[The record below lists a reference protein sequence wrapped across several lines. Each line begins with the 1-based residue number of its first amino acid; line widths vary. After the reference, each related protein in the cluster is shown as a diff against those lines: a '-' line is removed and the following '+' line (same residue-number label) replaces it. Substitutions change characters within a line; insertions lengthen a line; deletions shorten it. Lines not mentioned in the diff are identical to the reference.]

1 MNNMAIL
8 KTSLAAFRAGKRSI
22 PLVALCVAAA
32 TSLISF
38 IFCVAIQF
46 YNFGVFDANGDKTKL
61 IQTIGFTF
69 LLSSAVIVAGCAMIC
84 AALSVCYNRSIH
96 LLGVFSSCGAD
107 GGQKTA
113 VLCFEAAVYALI
125 AAPFGTVI
133 GSYASDT
140 FCKFVFPAL
149 NRAYVYKFSYPT
161 AFISFFVA
169 VAAVVISSLIPA
181 AKLSRMNVI
190 SALKYQAK
198 INVSLRESLASRIL
212 SRFFGYKGRLAGQLY
227 TNEKSKNRT
236 LTFGA
241 VFSEFLFVFLYSAL
255 VYDGQKGQTDGKA
268 PYQMP
273 AFPYVAAVCA
283 FVFILCAV
291 SALCASAASSYEHKS
306 DYATLRSVG
315 ASLSDLSALSTL
327 SSLYLFINL
336 TLWTVAAS
344 LLSDIAMYVIY
355 SFGAFVMF
363 AFPFEALLICV
374 AANAVLCTLSSVYTT
389 MTVRKTP
396 VVSGLKREF

>member
-1 MNNMAIL
+1 MAIL
-8 KTSLAAFRAGKRSI
+8 KMSFAAFRAGKRSI
-22 PLVALCVAAA
+22 PSVAMCVAAA

-38 IFCVAIQF
+38 IFCVAMQF
-46 YNFGVFDANGDKTKL
+46 YKFGIFDANGNQTNI
-61 IQTIGFTF
+61 IQTYVFTF
-69 LLSSAVIVAGCAMIC
+69 LLSSSVIAAGCAIIC
-84 AALSVCYNRSIH
+84 TALSVCYNRSIH

-113 VLCFEAAVYALI
+113 VLCFEAAIYAI
-125 AAPFGTVI
+125 ISAPVGTVF
-133 GSYASDT
+133 GAYASDM

-149 NRAYVYKFSYPT
+149 DRRYVYVFSYTT
-161 AFISFFVA
+161 AVISFFVA

-181 AKLSRMNVI
+181 AKLSRENVI
-190 SALKYQAK
+190 SALKYQTK
-198 INVSLRESLASRIL
+198 INISLRESLASRVL
-212 SRFFGYKGRLAGQLY
+212 SRFFGYKGKLAGQLY

-236 LTFGA
+236 LIFGA

-255 VYDGQKGQTDGKA
+255 VYDGQKGQADGKA
-268 PYQMP
+268 PYQTP
-273 AFPYVAAVCA
+273 AFPYIAAVCA
-283 FVFILCAV
+283 FVFVLCAV

-315 ASLSDLSALSTL
+315 ASLSDLSALSNL

-344 LLSDIAMYVIY
+344 VLSDLAMYIIY

-363 AFPFEALLICV
+363 AFPFEALFMCF
-374 AANAVLCTLSSVYTT
+374 AANAALCTLSSVYSTV
-389 MTVRKTP
+389 TVRKTP